1 MRVRHSG
8 RDQHLANRLRCR
20 DHSVARQAIFQAM
33 DQRMARRKRNLAAGY
48 APDRKA
54 GGCTEGNV
62 LRLGVVRVDDIE
74 SLVAQA
80 LA

>member
-1 MRVRHSG
+1 
-8 RDQHLANRLRCR
+8 
-20 DHSVARQAIFQAM
+20 M

-48 APDRKA
+48 PPDRKA